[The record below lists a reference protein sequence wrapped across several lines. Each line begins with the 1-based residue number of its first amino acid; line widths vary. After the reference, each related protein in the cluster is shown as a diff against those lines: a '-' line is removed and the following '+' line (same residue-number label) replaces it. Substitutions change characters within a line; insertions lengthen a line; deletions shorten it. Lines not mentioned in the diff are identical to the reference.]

1 MNTKQELLQALLNTS
16 AISADAYSLLE
27 GIIDG
32 GSGESSGIFVVNSV
46 DDDQTMTA
54 ILDKTWTEI
63 RDAILSGKQVLV
75 IIDHPGQIKYELI
88 TAVYMTEYI
97 SGTKEGGISIDG
109 YSYYAD
115 SEDDYP
121 HYYYGD

>member
-32 GSGESSGIFVVNSV
+32 GSGGSGGTFIVNSV

-54 ILDKTWTEI
+54 TLDKTWAEI
-63 RDAILSGKQVLV
+63 RDAMLSGKQALLIDEHQWV
-75 IIDHPGQIKYELI
+75 IDYVVI
-88 TAVYMTEYI
+88 TSLEMREDAYGKAYGVHAA
-97 SGTKEGGISIDG
+97 GFAFN
-109 YSYYAD
+109 AD